1 MTTTELVIFLVIAFL
16 SGSIGAS
23 LAGSKKGCLASIA
36 LGFIGSF
43 VGTIIAKKFDLPVI
57 FAIPVGGQSFPVIWA
72 IMGSAIFVA
81 LLSLLGRGNK
91 D

>member
-1 MTTTELVIFLVIAFL
+1 MTTTELIIMIIIAFF

-23 LAGSKKGCLASIA
+23 LAGSRKGCFASIA

-43 VGTIIAKKFDLPVI
+43 IGTMIAKKFDLPVI
-57 FAIPVGGQSFPVIWA
+57 FVIPVGGQSFPIIWA
-72 IMGSAIFVA
+72 IMGAAVFVA
-81 LLSLLGRGNK
+81 VLGLVGGGRK